1 MRANRFISVV
11 ACLIAVGCS
20 DVDDA
25 SNDAKVHPGGAPRVV
40 DAMNELAAG
49 IPAERRFRYRLLS
62 NCIVK
67 TDRVLAEKTTERAT
81 FPAAS
86 TRPARFEYAPGLG
99 FGLRVPMGP
108 GGAEISIF
116 DADRIDSIRE
126 MERLLVA
133 LASSC
138 SAG

>member
-1 MRANRFISVV
+1 MSAA

-20 DVDDA
+20 DVDNA
-25 SNDAKVHPGGAPRVV
+25 SNDGTVHAGRAPRVV

-67 TDRVLAEKTTERAT
+67 TDRVLSGKTTERAT
-81 FPAAS
+81 FQAVS

-99 FGLRVPMGP
+99 YGLRVPLGP

-138 SAG
+138 SAD